1 MKQSFRHRI
10 TIFLLGTIALT
21 IIMCWFLNLTFL
33 KRYYAHTK
41 LNLMREVYSAV
52 NDYIGAVN
60 GDALSKEQK
69 GRIERIEASENVKI
83 YLFQDV
89 EMETAFGTIYF
100 TYFVYPEQVILPHNE
115 REQQGGMSAATM
127 ENREYYRI
135 YESAQEYMFPNLFKE
150 TISQVEQ
157 LELTEEYMIM
167 TQHNNSMDSD
177 FMDLFG
183 DTKFGY
189 NVFVRAGQE
198 SIEEA
203 VDISNRFL
211 FFLGSCV
218 MAIAAFVSYLFSRR
232 FTRPVLEL
240 AQIARKMSEL
250 DFETKF
256 EVDSEDEDEIAV
268 LGNSINSLSEKL
280 ERTISELKGANIEL
294 QNDIERKTQ
303 MDEVRKEFLSNVT
316 HELKTPIALIQGYAE
331 GLKDNINEDPE
342 SREFYCEVIIDEA
355 TKMNKMVKKLLS
367 LNQLEVGTAQPEIE
381 RFDII
386 PLVRSVLGSTEIL
399 FQQKQA
405 TLELHAEESEY
416 VWADEYMMEEVF
428 TNFISNALN
437 HVSGRMLIEV
447 CLRRVGDKVR
457 LSVFNSGEAIPEEAL
472 SQVWVKFFKVDK
484 ARTREYGGSG
494 IGLSIV
500 KAIMELHRQ
509 NYGVLNREDG
519 VEFWI
524 ELDGGENLEKYKRNL
539 ENR

>member
-33 KRYYAHTK
+33 KRYYAYNKVT
-41 LNLMREVYSAV
+41 LMREVYSAV
-52 NDYIGAVN
+52 NDSVGTVN
-60 GDALSKEQK
+60 GDSLSKEQK
-69 GRIERIEASENVKI
+69 GRVERIEASENVKV

-89 EMETAFGTIYF
+89 EMETAFGTLYF

-115 REQQGGMSAATM
+115 REQQGGMSAAIM

-135 YESAQEYMFPNLFKE
+135 YESAQEYLFPNLFAE

-157 LELTEEYMIM
+157 VEKTEEYMIM

-183 DTKFGY
+183 DTEFGY
-189 NVFVRAGQE
+189 NVFVRSGQE

-211 FFLGSCV
+211 FFLGSGV
-218 MAIAAFVSYLFSRR
+218 MALAAFVSYLFSRR

-240 AQIARKMSEL
+240 AQIASKMSEL

-256 EVDSEDEDEIAV
+256 EVDGEAEDEIAV

-280 ERTISELKGANIEL
+280 EHTISELKSANIEL

-331 GLKDNINEDPE
+331 GLKDNINDDPE
-342 SREFYCEVIIDEA
+342 NREFYCEVIIDEA
-355 TKMNKMVKKLLS
+355 MKMNKMVKKLLS
-367 LNQLEVGTAQPEIE
+367 LNQLEVGMAQPEIE
-381 RFDII
+381 RFDLV
-386 PLVRSVLGSTEIL
+386 PLVRSVLASTEIL
-399 FQQKQA
+399 FQQKQVILNLY
-405 TLELHAEESEY
+405 TDESVY

-437 HVSGRMLIEV
+437 HVCGRMQIDVRLQRE
-447 CLRRVGDKVR
+447 GDKVR
-457 LSVFNSGEAIPEEAL
+457 LSVFNTGDGIPEEAL
-472 SQVWVKFFKVDK
+472 SQVWVKFYKVDK

-509 NYGVLNREDG
+509 NYGVFNREDG

-524 ELDGGENLEKYKRNL
+524 ELDGGENLEKYNRNL
-539 ENR
+539 ENQ